1 MNWLHQR
8 VCVWGGWF
16 ATAFCSQCNNE
27 IRIICFCVC
36 RQFALIIYEV
46 DGHLPLSPRVPSRTT
61 LFIVPPVFPFAQ
73 SSVVALTSEIFDII
87 KFWYQSITK
96 GIPNRQVGQIYLGQ
110 ECCVLRKNLGVLL
123 VRQILSH
130 VPPHYLLRPQRH
142 SAFHLSLTL
151 LLKHFCLWP

>member
-1 MNWLHQR
+1 
-8 VCVWGGWF
+8 
-16 ATAFCSQCNNE
+16 
-27 IRIICFCVC
+27 VC

-46 DGHLPLSPRVPSRTT
+46 DGHLPLSPRVPRTTT
-61 LFIVPPVFPFAQ
+61 LFIVPPVFPFAW

-123 VRQILSH
+123 CKTNPVSRTTA
-130 VPPHYLLRPQRH
+130 LLTTATTTFGIP
-142 SAFHLSLTL
+142 LVINLVIKTL
-151 LLKHFCLWP
+151 LFMTITSDVRCPKGVSRWRGWSGDKSNK